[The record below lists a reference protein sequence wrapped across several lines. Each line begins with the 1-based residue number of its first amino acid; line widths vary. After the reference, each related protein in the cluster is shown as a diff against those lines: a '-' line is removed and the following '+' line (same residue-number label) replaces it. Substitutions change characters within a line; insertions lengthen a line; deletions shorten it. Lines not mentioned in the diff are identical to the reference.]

1 MRTVCLG
8 KSEKPPQIEKF
19 RDAARE
25 LKTDQSDAAFEAI
38 VNKIAH
44 APKLTN
50 EQIKELVRRKREAG
64 KG

>member
-1 MRTVCLG
+1 M
-8 KSEKPPQIEKF
+8 SKPADKPQIEKF

-25 LKTDQSDAAFEAI
+25 LKTDQSDETFEKAI
-38 VNKIAH
+38 DKIAH

-50 EQIKELVRRKREAG
+50 EQIKELARRTRDKA